1 MNSLRYVGLDVHK
14 ETIAVA
20 VAEEGRAAP
29 TSMGTIPNDPAAVR
43 KLIRQLGGRAR
54 LRCCY
59 EAGPCGYVL
68 YHQLTDQGVS
78 CQVVAP
84 SLVPR
89 RPGDGVKTDRRDA
102 LKLAL
107 GLRAGTL
114 TSIWV
119 PDPADEALRDL
130 VRAREDALEDLL
142 RARHRLSKLLLRAG
156 VRAPRDLRP
165 WGAKH
170 REWLAQVSWP
180 HPTQQ
185 IAFEHYRLNID
196 QALARVASLDRHL
209 LEMVGESRFAE
220 MIAAFQALYGVG
232 FVTALTVAT
241 EVQNFSRFS
250 KAPSFMGFTGVCSE
264 RTFQRREPM
273 ARGHYPCGQPACPP
287 SRGGSG
293 LAITPST
300 EGHGPTASRA
310 RRAAALAAD
319 DCRPGG
325 RAIEPPLRP
334 AVGAAQTSAESRG
347 GSGARTSRVHVVDR
361 LRAGTPTDGDGCLKT
376 SKEAKH

>member
-1 MNSLRYVGLDVHK
+1 MNSLKYIGLDVHK

-20 VAEEGRAAP
+20 VAEEGRTAP
-29 TSMGTIPNDPAAVR
+29 TSLGTIANDPAAVR

-89 RPGDGVKTDRRDA
+89 RPGDRVKTDRRDA

-107 GLRAGTL
+107 GFRAGTL
-114 TSIWV
+114 TAIWV

-156 VRAPRDLRP
+156 VRPPSDLRS
-165 WGAKH
+165 WSARH
-170 REWLAQVSWP
+170 RQWLAQVSMP
-180 HPTQQ
+180 RTAQQ
-185 IAFEHYRLNID
+185 VAFEHYRLTID
-196 QALARVASLDRHL
+196 QALERIAALDRRL
-209 LEMVGESRFAE
+209 LELVGESRFAE
-220 MIAAFQALYGVG
+220 ILAALQTLHGVG
-232 FVTALTVAT
+232 FITALTVAT

-250 KAPSFMGFTGVCSE
+250 KAPSFMGFTGVCPSE
-264 RTFQRREPM
+264 HSSGATQRR
-273 ARGHYPCGQPACPP
+273 G
-287 SRGGSG
+287 
-293 LAITPST
+293 AITRAGNSHVRRVVVEAAWHYRRRPKDT
-300 EGHGPTASRA
+300 A
-310 RRAAALAAD
+310 RRRRELAELPPWLQPIVRRADERLSCRFARLSARRKLPQKVVVAVARELLGFMWSIGCELEQRQAALAA
-319 DCRPGG
+319 
-325 RAIEPPLRP
+325 
-334 AVGAAQTSAESRG
+334 
-347 GSGARTSRVHVVDR
+347 
-361 LRAGTPTDGDGCLKT
+361 
-376 SKEAKH
+376 

>member
-20 VAEEGRAAP
+20 VAQEGREAP
-29 TSMGTIPNDPAAVR
+29 TSMGTIRNDPAAVR

-68 YHQLTDQGVS
+68 YHQLTDLGVS

-89 RPGDGVKTDRRDA
+89 RPGDRVKTDRRDA

-114 TSIWV
+114 TPIWV
-119 PDPADEALRDL
+119 PDPADEAMRDL

-156 VRAPRDLRP
+156 VRAPRDVRP
-165 WGAKH
+165 WTAKH
-170 REWLAQVSWP
+170 RDWLAELRLAQ
-180 HPTQQ
+180 PTKQ

-196 QALARVASLDRHL
+196 RALERVAALDRQL
-209 LEMVGESRFAE
+209 LEAVGESRFAE
-220 MIAAFQALYGVG
+220 IIAAFQALYGVG

-250 KAPSFMGFTGVCSE
+250 KAPAFMGFNGVCPSE
-264 RTFQRREPM
+264 HSSGESQWRGAITHAGNPHVRRVVVEAAWHYRRRPKDTARRRRELAEQPPWLQAIVRRADDRLSRRF
-273 ARGHYPCGQPACPP
+273 ARL
-287 SRGGSG
+287 S
-293 LAITPST
+293 
-300 EGHGPTASRA
+300 A
-310 RRAAALAAD
+310 RRKLSQKVVVAVARELLGFLWAIGCEVERRQTAMAA
-319 DCRPGG
+319 
-325 RAIEPPLRP
+325 
-334 AVGAAQTSAESRG
+334 
-347 GSGARTSRVHVVDR
+347 
-361 LRAGTPTDGDGCLKT
+361 
-376 SKEAKH
+376 

>member
-14 ETIAVA
+14 ESIAVA

-29 TSMGTIPNDPAAVR
+29 TSMGTMPNDPAAVR

-89 RPGDGVKTDRRDA
+89 RPGDRVKTDRRDA

-107 GLRAGTL
+107 GFRAGTL
-114 TSIWV
+114 TPIWV

-130 VRAREDALEDLL
+130 VRAREDGLEDLL

-156 VRAPRDLRP
+156 VRPPRDLRS
-165 WGAKH
+165 WSAKH
-170 REWLAQVSWP
+170 RQWLAQLTCP
-180 HPTQQ
+180 APAQQ
-185 IAFEHYRLNID
+185 LAFEHYRLTID
-196 QALARVASLDRHL
+196 QTLEQLASVDRHL
-209 LEMVGESRFAE
+209 LEVVGESRFAE
-220 MIAAFQALYGVG
+220 VIAAFQALHGVG

-241 EVQNFSRFS
+241 EIQNFSRFAT
-250 KAPSFMGFTGVCSE
+250 APSFMGFNGVCPSE
-264 RTFQRREPM
+264 YSSGSSQFRGAITRAGNPHVRRVVVEAAWHFRRRPKDTARRRREL
-273 ARGHYPCGQPACPP
+273 AELPP
-287 SRGGSG
+287 W
-293 LAITPST
+293 LQAI
-300 EGHGPTASRA
+300 A
-310 RRAAALAAD
+310 RRADERLSRRFARLSARRKLPQKVVVAVARELLGFMWAIGCEVERRQTAVAA
-319 DCRPGG
+319 
-325 RAIEPPLRP
+325 
-334 AVGAAQTSAESRG
+334 
-347 GSGARTSRVHVVDR
+347 
-361 LRAGTPTDGDGCLKT
+361 
-376 SKEAKH
+376 